1 MANQTTPA
9 PNPGNHTTNQPP
21 TPREPLI
28 TERLLAT
35 YFLEIITR
43 VIPGSVFIAL
53 YANKF
58 VTKTFTLF
66 HESSLLL
73 GLSLLAGAWLTGL
86 VLDLATFTPGFFLTK
101 VTRRICKSGFLAR
114 LCANLLS
121 PTTAPNDRQL
131 SSPTNPNERQF
142 INDQKCSGER
152 ILFRAMM
159 TISFL
164 TAICTP
170 SLFSVRAWIFPA
182 CKWADIYGIYA
193 MIFFILCWVLAAW
206 PKIVEAWQT
215 ASKQP
220 PQRQH

>member
-86 VLDLATFTPGFFLTK
+86 VLDLATFTPGFFSNQGDPPYMQVRLPRSTL
-101 VTRRICKSGFLAR
+101 RKSSITHDCPKR
-114 LCANLLS
+114 
-121 PTTAPNDRQL
+121 PTIIIP
-131 SSPTNPNERQF
+131 
-142 INDQKCSGER
+142 DQPK
-152 ILFRAMM
+152 RA
-159 TISFL
+159 TIH
-164 TAICTP
+164 
-170 SLFSVRAWIFPA
+170 
-182 CKWADIYGIYA
+182 
-193 MIFFILCWVLAAW
+193 
-206 PKIVEAWQT
+206 Q
-215 ASKQP
+215 
-220 PQRQH
+220 